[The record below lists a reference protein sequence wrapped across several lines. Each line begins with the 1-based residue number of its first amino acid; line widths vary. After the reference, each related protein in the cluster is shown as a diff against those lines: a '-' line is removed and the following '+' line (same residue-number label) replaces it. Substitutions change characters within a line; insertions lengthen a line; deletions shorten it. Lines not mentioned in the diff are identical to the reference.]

1 MAKILVVDDEQAI
14 LVMIRKI
21 LAMNGHDVV
30 TCEQSMKVPE
40 MDLSVFDLIIL
51 DVMMPDKDGF
61 TLCQE
66 IRASIDC
73 PILFLTAKTDEN
85 GIVEGLMAGADDY
98 IAKPFGKKE
107 LIARVNAHLRRE
119 RREKVSRISFSECYF
134 NLSSKELYVR
144 EETISLTKTEY
155 LICEYLAKHPGQ
167 VFSRE
172 QIYEA
177 VFGLDGDSFDSTIAM
192 HVKNIRTKLEAVNYA
207 PIKTVWGIGYKWE
220 AQ

>member
-144 EETISLTKTEY
+144 EEAISLTKTEY

>member
-14 LVMIRKI
+14 LVMIKKI
-21 LAMNGHDVV
+21 LTMDGHDVV
-30 TCEQSMKVPE
+30 TCEQSMKVPK

-51 DVMMPDKDGF
+51 DVMMPEKDGF

-107 LIARVNAHLRRE
+107 LTARVNAHLRRE
-119 RREKVSRISFSECYF
+119 RREKVSRISFAQCYF

-144 EETISLTKTEY
+144 EEAISLTKTEY

-192 HVKNIRTKLEAVNYA
+192 HVKNIRTKLETVNYA

>member
-21 LAMNGHDVV
+21 LAMNGHDMV

-144 EETISLTKTEY
+144 EKAISLTKTEY

>member
-1 MAKILVVDDEQAI
+1 
-14 LVMIRKI
+14 
-21 LAMNGHDVV
+21 MNGHDVV

-98 IAKPFGKKE
+98 IAKPFGNKE

>member
-1 MAKILVVDDEQAI
+1 
-14 LVMIRKI
+14 
-21 LAMNGHDVV
+21 MNGHDVV

>member
-21 LAMNGHDVV
+21 LAMNGHDMV

-144 EETISLTKTEY
+144 EKAISLTKTEY

-192 HVKNIRTKLEAVNYA
+192 HIKNIRTKLEAVNYA

>member
-192 HVKNIRTKLEAVNYA
+192 HVKKIRTKLEAVNYA

>member
-119 RREKVSRISFSECYF
+119 RREKISRISFSECYF

-144 EETISLTKTEY
+144 EEAISLTKTEY

-192 HVKNIRTKLEAVNYA
+192 HIKNIRTKLEAVNYA

>member
-144 EETISLTKTEY
+144 EKAISLTKTEY

>member
-119 RREKVSRISFSECYF
+119 RREKISRISFS
-134 NLSSKELYVR
+134 SHSARTPSKN
-144 EETISLTKTEY
+144 S
-155 LICEYLAKHPGQ
+155 
-167 VFSRE
+167 F
-172 QIYEA
+172 EA
-177 VFGLDGDSFDSTIAM
+177 G
-192 HVKNIRTKLEAVNYA
+192 
-207 PIKTVWGIGYKWE
+207 
-220 AQ
+220 